1 MSEPDGLRALVT
13 STRRWY
19 SLRFVVPASLAFVAV
34 VTAFLP
40 VWRVGGEGA
49 DIATGSVAA
58 AAEGF
63 IERVLNQVLDAL
75 P

>member
-49 DIATGSVAA
+49 DIAAGSVA